1 MNKNS
6 TAFKQRQKLASARLT
21 AKQAQCLALYCY
33 DGLSERQIARRLG
46 MRQQAVSRRI
56 LAARRRL
63 AKAGLRA
70 EPVHIEFQ
78 GVLQPMAPYGIDS
91 LGPRDIKAVW

>member
-1 MNKNS
+1 MNENS
-6 TAFKQRQKLASARLT
+6 TAFKRRKKFASARLT
-21 AKQAQCLALYCY
+21 PKQAQCLALYCY
-33 DGLSERQIARRLG
+33 DGLSEEEIGRRLG
-46 MRQQAVSRRI
+46 MRQQTVSRRI

-63 AKAGLRA
+63 AKVGLRA

-78 GVLQPMAPYGIDS
+78 AILQPMAPYGIDK